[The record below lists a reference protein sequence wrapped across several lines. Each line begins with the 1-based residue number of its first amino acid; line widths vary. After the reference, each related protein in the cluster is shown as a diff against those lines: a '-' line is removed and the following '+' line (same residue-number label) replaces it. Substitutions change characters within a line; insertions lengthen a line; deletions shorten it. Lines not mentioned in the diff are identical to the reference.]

1 MMELV
6 DMRDLGSRAV
16 TRWGSSPHARTR
28 ITEIKAEF
36 PYTMKE
42 FVQSP
47 DKVEARKTELQEQ
60 IDQLTDIL
68 AAYNEK
74 IAEML
79 R

>member
-1 MMELV
+1 
-6 DMRDLGSRAV
+6 
-16 TRWGSSPHARTR
+16 
-28 ITEIKAEF
+28 
-36 PYTMKE
+36 MKE